1 MRAVILAGGQGTRLR
16 PYTTVLPKP
25 LLPLGERPILDL
37 VINQLI
43 DAGFTKIDLCVGHL
57 GNLIRAYFEESTEI
71 PDGVEMNYHWETEP
85 MGTAGALRLIGAV
98 DEPFLVMNGDI
109 LTDIDY
115 AGLVQRHVERG
126 VALTIASCKK
136 DIPLSLGVIESTG
149 EIVTGYVEKPTLDY
163 QVSMGIYVYDPSVL
177 EVLPEGH
184 FDFPE
189 LVLKLIGL
197 GRPVGAYRFEG
208 AWFDIGTADE
218 YERAAGYLLENP
230 DKFET
235 QSRS

>member
-1 MRAVILAGGQGTRLR
+1 MRAVILAGGKGTRLR
-16 PYTTVLPKP
+16 PYTTILPKP

-37 VINQLI
+37 VVGQLI
-43 DAGFTKIDLCVGHL
+43 DAGFTRIDLCVGHL
-57 GNLIRAYFEESTEI
+57 GNLIRAYFEEGSPLPEGI
-71 PDGVEMNYHWETEP
+71 EMNYHFETEP
-85 MGTAGALRLIGAV
+85 MGTAGALRLIGDV

-115 AGLVQRHVERG
+115 AGLVERHKERG

-163 QVSMGIYVYDPSVL
+163 RVSMGIYVYDPSVL
-177 EVLPEGH
+177 DVIPEGH

-189 LVLKLIGL
+189 VVLALIEA
-197 GRPVGAYRFEG
+197 GRPVGAYHFDG
-208 AWFDIGTADE
+208 AWFDVGTADE
-218 YERAAGYLLENP
+218 YERAAGFLMENE
-230 DKFET
+230 KLFET
-235 QSRS
+235 KSRT